1 MFTSSVLDNKDTS
14 IKVWQVEDI
23 INEENENGP
32 HSTNPLP
39 PPPPPSTYPRMAI
52 RLIHTLHGHTAA
64 VLSLAL
70 LDSQLLFSGSYDQTI
85 KIWDLSTWSC
95 IQTLKGHGGGV
106 KALALSP
113 HSSRNS
119 NSSSRTLFSAGADN
133 TIRAWGSIDAR
144 RRQGRGG
151 DETTIIEKAAATTTT
166 TRSYHHHEE
175 RWICLRTLHGRHEDL
190 TWPICL
196 SISDDGKFL
205 ASGSTG
211 PFGGATIKI
220 FYIGGDDDTD
230 VYGGENGECLA
241 TFAPLR
247 FDQKGAVNALLFKHS
262 DSDSEVVVVYSG
274 CSDGS
279 LAAWKLTW
287 KEGGL
292 QRQGLKKGFF

>member
-1 MFTSSVLDNKDTS
+1 LFTSSVLDNKDTS

-23 INEENENGP
+23 NNEENEKSA
-32 HSTNPLP
+32 HSTTP
-39 PPPPPSTYPRMAI
+39 PSPPPPSTYSRMALT
-52 RLIHTLHGHTAA
+52 LIHTLHGHTAA
-64 VLSLAL
+64 VLSLTL
-70 LDSQLLFSGSYDQTI
+70 LDSHLLFSGSYDQTI
-85 KIWDLSTWSC
+85 RIWDLSTWSC

-113 HSSRNS
+113 PAHSCSSS
-119 NSSSRTLFSAGADN
+119 NSRTLFSAGADN

-151 DETTIIEKAAATTTT
+151 DETRTIEKAAATTTT
-166 TRSYHHHEE
+166 TPSYRHQE

-196 SISDDGKFL
+196 AVSDDGKFL

-230 VYGGENGECLA
+230 GHGGENGECLA

-247 FDQKGAVNALLFKHS
+247 FDQKGAVNALLFSHS
-262 DSDSEVVVVYSG
+262 DNEVLVLYSG

-287 KEGGL
+287 KEDGL